1 MVKSVIFRNDL
12 TIEFIDSIIKDQLE
26 LSMEVLEKIKLT
38 EFKIEQK
45 LLEGGL
51 MGEISRIY
59 LKWENKN
66 DSSLSISLP
75 NSIVIKSIKNNS
87 DSCIV
92 SSLERKTYREVDFY
106 QKQMKSNGDND
117 EASSTTTATTTTTTT
132 TTTTNKFM
140 KYDFLPIIYYA
151 NKNNETGEYSVI
163 MQDLS
168 DYISACKA
176 MGNQCWGKV
185 DGLDLQLYDSF
196 EIVKKCFLETSK
208 IHIENWRDNKK
219 LLLNQS
225 NSWLKD
231 FDIYQGNDCGKEEW
245 IKKNYQ
251 ILKSTWEEKTLP
263 IIKKIQEKH
272 QEAAER
278 SSPLINVDQVLKV
291 IDIYFNHYLKW
302 DQFKKRIDTN
312 NEKIPF
318 SLIHGDFH
326 AGNVM
331 VPFVKT
337 LNNNNNNSN
346 NYNNQDNQVNH
357 NNQNDKLYLLDF
369 SEIGFG
375 CPFSDMAQFII
386 SNCEIQFRRENEEK
400 LFKIYW
406 NSLAESGKVDLNNF
420 PFDYSF
426 KIYKRGGIDRWIMI
440 NILMSPHIPE
450 FAFIHFFNQLSTF
463 VLDHYS
469 NDLFN

>member
-1 MVKSVIFRNDL
+1 MVKSVIFRDDL
-12 TIEFIDSIIKDQLE
+12 TIEFIESIIKDQLE
-26 LSMEVLEKIKLT
+26 LSINISDKIKLI
-38 EFKIEQK
+38 EFKIEEK

-59 LKWENKN
+59 LKWDNKN
-66 DSSLSISLP
+66 DDSTLISLP
-75 NSIVIKSIKNNS
+75 SSIVIKSIKNDS
-87 DSCIV
+87 ESCIV

-106 QKQMKSNGDND
+106 QKQMKSNSDDDDDDDVDG
-117 EASSTTTATTTTTTT
+117 AS
-132 TTTTNKFM
+132 KFM

-151 NKNNETGEYSVI
+151 KKDNKTGEYSVI

-168 DYISACKA
+168 GYISACKA

-185 DGLDLQLYDSF
+185 DGLDLELYDQF

-208 IHIENWRDNKK
+208 IHIENWRDSKK
-219 LLLNQS
+219 LLSNES

-231 FDIYQGNDCGKEEW
+231 FDIYQGNDCGKEDW

-251 ILKSTWEEKTLP
+251 NLKSIWEEKTLP
-263 IIKKIQEKH
+263 IIKKIQE
-272 QEAAER
+272 QQG
-278 SSPLINVDQVLKV
+278 SNSQLINVDQVLEV
-291 IDIYFNHYLKW
+291 VDIYFNHYLKW
-302 DQFKKRIDTN
+302 DQFKTRIDKN
-312 NEKIPF
+312 DEKIAF

-331 VPFVKT
+331 VPYSENKHDKT
-337 LNNNNNNSN
+337 N
-346 NYNNQDNQVNH
+346 
-357 NNQNDKLYLLDF
+357 KLYLLDF

-386 SNCEIQFRRENEEK
+386 SNCGIEFRRENEEK

-406 NSLAESGKVDLNNF
+406 NSLVESGKIDLNNF
-420 PFDYSF
+420 PFDYCF
-426 KIYKRGGIDRWIMI
+426 RIYKRGGIDRWIMI

-450 FAFIHFFNQLSTF
+450 FAIIHFFNQLSTF
-463 VLDHYS
+463 IKDHYS

>member
-1 MVKSVIFRNDL
+1 MVKSIIFRNDL
-12 TIEFIDSIIKDQLE
+12 TIEFIESIIKDQLVE
-26 LSMEVLEKIKLT
+26 LPKQDLEKIKLI
-38 EFKIEQK
+38 EFKIQEK

-51 MGEISRIY
+51 MGEISRVY
-59 LKWENKN
+59 LKWDNKN
-66 DSSLSISLP
+66 VEDDDDDDDSLSSILLP
-75 NSIVIKSIKNNS
+75 NSIVIKSIKNDS
-87 DSCIV
+87 TSCIV
-92 SSLERKTYREVDFY
+92 SSLESKTYREAEFY
-106 QKQMKSNGDND
+106 QKQMKSNKESGM
-117 EASSTTTATTTTTTT
+117 
-132 TTTTNKFM
+132 KF
-140 KYDFLPIIYYA
+140 DFLPIIYYA
-151 NKNNETGEYSVI
+151 NKNNETGEYSII

-168 DYISACKA
+168 EYVSACKV

-185 DGLDLQLYDSF
+185 QGLNLDLYDPF

-208 IHIENWRDNKK
+208 IHIENWRDCKK
-219 LLLNQS
+219 FLSNQS

-245 IKKNYQ
+245 VKKNYQ
-251 ILKSTWEEKTLP
+251 VLKSTWEEKTLP
-263 IIKKIQEKH
+263 IINKIQEQYK
-272 QEAAER
+272 ET

-291 IDIYFNHYLKW
+291 IEIYFNHYLKW
-302 DQFKKRIDTN
+302 EQFKTRIDTS
-312 NEKIPF
+312 NEKNAF

-331 VPFVKT
+331 VPLV
-337 LNNNNNNSN
+337 LDGVE
-346 NYNNQDNQVNH
+346 QQQQH
-357 NNQNDKLYLLDF
+357 NKNDKLYLLDF

-386 SNCEIQFRRENEEK
+386 SNCEIKFRRENEEK

-406 NSLAESGKVDLNNF
+406 NSLLESGIDLSDF

-426 KIYKRGGIDRWIMI
+426 KIYKRGGIDRWIKI

-450 FAFIHFFNQLSTF
+450 FAFIYFFNQLSTF
-463 VLDHYS
+463 VMDHYS